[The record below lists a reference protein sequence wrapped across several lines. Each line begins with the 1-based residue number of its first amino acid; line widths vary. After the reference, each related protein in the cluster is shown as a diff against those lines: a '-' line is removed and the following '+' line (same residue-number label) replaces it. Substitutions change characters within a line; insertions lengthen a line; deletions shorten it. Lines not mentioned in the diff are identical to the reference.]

1 MPDLHRITSV
11 TGVKAIVQDRY
22 GGPEA
27 LALRDVDEPVPGP
40 GEVLVEVRATSLN
53 AADWHIMRGDP
64 YVVRVMDRAIF
75 GWRGPKRGI
84 RGRDLA
90 GVVVALGSGVAG
102 LAVGDEVVGEV
113 LKEGAFAEL
122 VAARADVLAH
132 KPAGVSFEQAAAL
145 PLAGTTA
152 LTGLRDGGLAA
163 GQRLLVNG
171 ASGGVGTY
179 AVQIGAAVGAEVT
192 AVCRGRNADQARSLG
207 ADHVVDYTTTDFAAS
222 GERYDVVLDL
232 VGNRSLGD
240 LRRVLTADGVLLL
253 SGGGTSEGGSLLGP
267 IRLFAKA
274 GLVGRFVRPQRLVAF
289 RAEPSAAAVAELLE
303 MVGAGT
309 LRPVVDRTFPLADL
323 PEAMRYLEE
332 DHARAKVVITV

>member
-1 MPDLHRITSV
+1 V
-11 TGVKAIVQDRY
+11 
-22 GGPEA
+22 
-27 LALRDVDEPVPGP
+27 LALQTVDDPVPGP

-64 YVVRVMDRAIF
+64 YVVRVMDRATF
-75 GWRGPKRGI
+75 GWRGPKRGV

-90 GVVVALGSGVAG
+90 GVVVALGSGVTE

-113 LKEGAFAEL
+113 LAEGAFAEL
-122 VAARADVLAH
+122 VATRADVLAR
-132 KPAGVSFEQAAAL
+132 KPADLSFEHAAAL

-152 LTGLRDGGLAA
+152 LTGLRDGGLSA

-179 AVQIGAAVGAEVT
+179 AVQIGAALGAEVT
-192 AVCRGRNADQARSLG
+192 AVCSDRNAAQARALG
-207 ADHVVDYTTTDFAAS
+207 ADLVVDYATTDFAPS

-232 VGNRSLGD
+232 VGNRSLAD

-267 IRLFAKA
+267 IRLFAQA
-274 GLVGRFVRPQRLVAF
+274 GLRGRFVRPQRLLAF
-289 RAEPSAAAVAELLE
+289 RAEPSAAAVAELLT
-303 MVGAGT
+303 MIGAGT
-309 LRPVVDRTFPLADL
+309 LRPVIDRTYPLADL
-323 PEAMRYLEE
+323 PEAMRYLED